1 MAIVII
7 TRRPGKTDCARENV
21 SKIKSES
28 LFFFLLDAFGHGKD
42 VSLIVFTVVFS
53 RSIRSLAC
61 VLCLTVES

>member
-28 LFFFLLDAFGHGKD
+28 LFFLLDAFGHGKD
-42 VSLIVFTVVFS
+42 VSLIVFAVVFS
-53 RSIRSLAC
+53 RIRSLAC
-61 VLCLTVES
+61 VKFFV